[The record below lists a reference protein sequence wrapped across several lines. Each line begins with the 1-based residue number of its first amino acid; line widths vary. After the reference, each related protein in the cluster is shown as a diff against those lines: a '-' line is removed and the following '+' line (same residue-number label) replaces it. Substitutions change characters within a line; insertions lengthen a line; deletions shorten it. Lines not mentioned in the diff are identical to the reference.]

1 MSLEIN
7 RSFDEVK
14 SIWDI
19 QLVGDVD
26 IQSSSHLKEEI
37 NNMLNQV
44 ETDLMIDCASLSYI
58 DSTGLGVLIG
68 VLKRVKNVEK
78 EITIVNAQT
87 NIKKLLGITGLDKIF
102 KIK

>member
-7 RSFDEVK
+7 KRFDEEK

-26 IQSSSHLKEEI
+26 IQSSASLKEEI
-37 NNMLNQV
+37 NGMLNQV
-44 ETDLMIDCASLSYI
+44 ETDLMIDCENLSYI

-68 VLKRVKNVEK
+68 VLKRVKSVEK
-78 EITIVNAQT
+78 DITIVNAQT